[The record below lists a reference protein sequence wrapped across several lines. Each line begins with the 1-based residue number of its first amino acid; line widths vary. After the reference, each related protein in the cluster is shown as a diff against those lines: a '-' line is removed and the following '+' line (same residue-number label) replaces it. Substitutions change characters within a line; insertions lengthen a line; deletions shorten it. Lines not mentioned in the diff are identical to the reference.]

1 MDARNIGLRNIE
13 VADTKI
19 CSIDGNNGKLIYRGY
34 DILDLVNHSTFEE
47 TSYLLL
53 LGELPRNGQLSDFS
67 RRLREARCLP
77 QELLAS
83 MDNRLRTARPM
94 DVLQS
99 IVCELADYDPD
110 LDDDTKEA
118 NINRAIN
125 LISKIPTIVAAWE
138 RIRNNKE
145 IVTPD
150 SEENHA
156 SNFLYMLS
164 GTKPHPKEAKIFDI
178 CLILH
183 AEHSF
188 NASTFAAREIAST
201 RAHMYSCIGGAIGA
215 LSGELHGGANVQV
228 MKMLLEINDPS
239 NVERWVK
246 NRLGTGGRIMGMG
259 HAVYKTTDP
268 RSEVLSRLSKI
279 LSTRKKTPWY
289 EITEQVERITQQH
302 MMDVRKQAIYPNVDL
317 YSAAL
322 YHDMN
327 IPTDLNTP
335 IFAISRIAGWS
346 SHVIEEKFAEA
357 APKPAL
363 YRPKALYVGRYCGPM
378 GCEYTPLADREIAS
392 KIHNKT
398 ISSLTK

>member
-67 RRLREARCLP
+67 RRLREARALP
-77 QELLAS
+77 PELLARMKS
-83 MDNRLRTARPM
+83 RRHTARPM

-99 IVCELADYDPD
+99 SVCELADYDTD

-138 RIRNNKE
+138 RTRNNKE
-145 IVTPD
+145 TISPT
-150 SEENHA
+150 SEGDHA

-164 GTKPHPKEAKIFDI
+164 GTKPTLKEAKIFDI

-228 MKMLLEINDPS
+228 MKMLLEINDPP
-239 NVERWVK
+239 NAERWVK
-246 NRLGTGGRIMGMG
+246 NRLDTGGRIMGMG

-279 LSTRKKTPWY
+279 LSREKKTQWF
-289 EITEQVERITQQH
+289 EITERVERATQQY
-302 MMDVRKQAIYPNVDL
+302 MMKERKQAIYPNVDL

-322 YHDMN
+322 YHDMD
-327 IPTDLNTP
+327 IPIDLNTP

-346 SHVIEEKFAEA
+346 SHIIEEKFAEA

-378 GCEYTPLADREIAS
+378 GCEYTPLADRELVE
-392 KIHNKT
+392 KIHNKAAPHVD
-398 ISSLTK
+398 

>member
-67 RRLREARCLP
+67 RRLREARALP
-77 QELLAS
+77 PELLAR
-83 MDNRLRTARPM
+83 MKNRRHTARPM

-99 IVCELADYDPD
+99 SVCELADYDTD
-110 LDDDTKEA
+110 LEDDTKEA

-138 RIRNNKE
+138 RTRNNKE
-145 IVTPD
+145 TISPT
-150 SEENHA
+150 SEGDHA

-164 GTKPHPKEAKIFDI
+164 GTKPTLKEAKIFDI

-228 MKMLLEINDPS
+228 MRMLLEINDPP
-239 NVERWVK
+239 NAERWVK
-246 NRLGTGGRIMGMG
+246 NRLDTGGRIMGMG

-279 LSTRKKTPWY
+279 LSREKKTQWF
-289 EITEQVERITQQH
+289 EITERVERATQQY
-302 MMDVRKQAIYPNVDL
+302 MMKERKQAIYPNVDL

-322 YHDMN
+322 YHDMD
-327 IPTDLNTP
+327 IPIDLNTP

-346 SHVIEEKFAEA
+346 SHIIEEKFAEA

-378 GCEYTPLADREIAS
+378 GCEYTPLADRELVERT
-392 KIHNKT
+392 T
-398 ISSLTK
+398 IKQHPK